1 MLATANMLLLLIYA
15 ELIRRL
21 FVMHVQKKE
30 ESGNVYQAD
39 YTGFHFRKMLSSDK
53 CHRTCMIECVNEED
67 LSTTVNMDN

>member
-21 FVMHVQKKE
+21 FVMHVHKKE

-39 YTGFHFRKMLSSDK
+39 YTGFHFRNMMSSEK
-53 CHRTCMIECVNEED
+53 CH
-67 LSTTVNMDN
+67 